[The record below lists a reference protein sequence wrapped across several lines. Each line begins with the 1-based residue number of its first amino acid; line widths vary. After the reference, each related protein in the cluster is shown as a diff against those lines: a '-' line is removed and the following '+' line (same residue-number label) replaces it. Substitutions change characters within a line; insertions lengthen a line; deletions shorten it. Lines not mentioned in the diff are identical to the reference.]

1 MTTMFEGAAGIH
13 ASESVSDTERA
24 ADAWFK
30 KLDAIN
36 PGRFD
41 IFRFTDDEGLAG
53 DLFFDGCTPAEA
65 YEEMIAIEKNAN
77 S

>member
-41 IFRFTDDEGLAG
+41 IFRFTDDEGTAS
-53 DLFFDGCTPAEA
+53 DLFSDGFTPAEA
-65 YEEMIAIEKNAN
+65 YEEMRRDCD
-77 S
+77 